1 MLDVIADHFLA
12 DDNGLLCTNL
22 YTSAMGDSEGT
33 EVYAMA
39 PEYLGEWLELHPIK
53 TP

>member
-1 MLDVIADHFLA
+1 MLDVIADYFLV

-22 YTSAMGDSEGT
+22 YTSAMGDREGT
-33 EVYAMA
+33 EVYVMA
-39 PEYLGEWLELHPIK
+39 PEHLGEWLNLHPIK